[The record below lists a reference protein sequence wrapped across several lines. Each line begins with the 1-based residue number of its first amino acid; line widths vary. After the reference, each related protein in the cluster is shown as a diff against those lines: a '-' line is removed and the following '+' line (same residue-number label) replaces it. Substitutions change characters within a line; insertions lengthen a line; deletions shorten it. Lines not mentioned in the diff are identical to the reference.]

1 MNLAENIIALARQ
14 RKIQLGLAE
23 SCTGGMIA
31 SALTD
36 IPGASAVFGLGL
48 VTYANAAK
56 QRYLSVPEAMIME
69 HGAVSEQVAAAMVM
83 GLLVA
88 NPAIDLGLAV
98 TGIAGPDGGSTDK
111 PVGLVY
117 FGWQLRGN
125 AAMIE
130 KRIFTGNRAAIRAAA
145 RDYGLGLL
153 HTELQSDKF

>member
-36 IPGASAVFGLGL
+36 IPRASTVFGLGL
-48 VTYANAAK
+48 VTYANTAK
-56 QRYLSVPEAMIME
+56 QQYLSVPEAIIIE
-69 HGAVSEQVAAAMVM
+69 YGAVSEAVAAAMVA
-83 GLLVA
+83 GLLAA
-88 NPAIDLGLAV
+88 NPAIELGLAV
-98 TGIAGPDGGSTDK
+98 TGIAGPDGGSSAK

-117 FGWQLRGN
+117 FARQRRGQR
-125 AAMIE
+125 AIIE
-130 KRIFTGNRAAIRAAA
+130 KQIFTGNRADIRAAA

-153 HTELQSDKF
+153 QAELQG